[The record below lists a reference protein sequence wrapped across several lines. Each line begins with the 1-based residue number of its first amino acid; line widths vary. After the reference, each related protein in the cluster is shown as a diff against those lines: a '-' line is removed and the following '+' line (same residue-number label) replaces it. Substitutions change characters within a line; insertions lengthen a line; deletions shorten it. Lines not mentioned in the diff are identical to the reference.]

1 MFYLVISRTEYDKM
15 VSKGY
20 YTITE
25 DEVEESIG
33 KSIEWLQSQMSA
45 NIDGYND
52 EMPILMWSDIDDISI
67 SDVWCGNNVILSVDK
82 DESEVLI
89 GSYQAL
95 HEVNDDEF
103 VLGDKIECENKED
116 SWGYSFDLR
125 TLSELDHDKY
135 LSKVVGVTNKIK
147 LNEVASIKVVFNFK
161 GDQTQM
167 YNNYSDDF
175 KNEINKITEDI
186 TNEFLA
192 ISKASIKETIE
203 KTIETEEEFKQN
215 IERLLI
221 DNNIATKKELDKL
234 KSKHK

>member
-25 DEVEESIG
+25 DEVEESIR

-52 EMPILMWSDIDDISI
+52 EMPILMWSDIDDINI
-67 SDVWCGNNVILSVDK
+67 SDIWCGNNVILSVDK
-82 DESEVLI
+82 NENEILMASH
-89 GSYQAL
+89 QAL
-95 HEVNDDEF
+95 CEVNDNGF
-103 VLGDKIECENKED
+103 VLGDTIECETKED

-135 LSKVVGVTNKIK
+135 LSKVVGVTNKVK

-161 GDQTQM
+161 GDQIQM

-221 DNNIATKKELDKL
+221 DNNIATKEELDKL

>member
-45 NIDGYND
+45 NIDSYND

-67 SDVWCGNNVILSVDK
+67 SDVWCGNNVILSVNK
-82 DESEVLI
+82 DENETLMA
-89 GSYQAL
+89 SYQAL
-95 HEVNDDEF
+95 CEVNDDEF
-103 VLGDKIECENKED
+103 VLGDKIECETKKD
-116 SWGYSFDLR
+116 SWVYSFDLR

-147 LNEVASIKVVFNFK
+147 LDEVASIKVVFNFE
-161 GDQTQM
+161 GDQIQM

-203 KTIETEEEFKQN
+203 KTIETEEEFRQN

-221 DNNIATKKELDKL
+221 DNDIVTKEELDKL